1 MFFKKLKESPLY
13 YWEEKSY
20 VMAIT
25 DGKDDDNLLKNAL
38 SRIDKSKE
46 IKVIESNPDFSTQTI
61 MFKVEYKR
69 VTYEVGMYVGGVSV
83 PEYYLNNLYLSD
95 EEKKALLDA
104 KKCIT
109 IFMSFDDNPKVCFH
123 LQIKIANLLVPD
135 MLALLDE
142 SAERIFVSDWVKL
155 TASSK
160 YTPSSKDLFSVQAV
174 NGEDGSVWLHTHGL
188 SRCGI
193 TELEILGSHSEVSR
207 NHYNLIN
214 SYAMYLIDKTEEHS
228 GGDYIGRL
236 INGMPIVATCV
247 SWVDALKYY
256 KNIKNGG
263 KDDRK
268 NGHNSRSSVIF
279 LYTSEENENN
289 NVYSKVSD
297 FDSLWG
303 DNPLFFIS
311 DEETNR
317 MKNVAVE
324 RFEYVK
330 KAHKDKNNTILLK
343 IGLPLE
349 EKGKYEH
356 IWFELI
362 EFKKDKFKA
371 KLTQEPYYVND
382 IHEGDEKW
390 FTVDDLTD
398 WIIYTSKSS
407 ITPDSAYMLDK
418 RNFNEER

>member
-25 DGKDDDNLLKNAL
+25 DGSDDDNLLKSAL

-109 IFMSFDDNPKVCFH
+109 IFMGFDDNPKVCFH

-214 SYAMYLIDKTEEHS
+214 SYAMYLIDKTEEHP

-236 INGMPIVATCV
+236 INGMPIVTTCV

-289 NVYSKVSD
+289 NVYSKVSE

-317 MKNVAVE
+317 MKNVAIE

-330 KAHKDKNNTILLK
+330 KAHKDKENTILLK

-382 IHEGDEKW
+382 IHEGDERW

-418 RNFNEER
+418 RIL